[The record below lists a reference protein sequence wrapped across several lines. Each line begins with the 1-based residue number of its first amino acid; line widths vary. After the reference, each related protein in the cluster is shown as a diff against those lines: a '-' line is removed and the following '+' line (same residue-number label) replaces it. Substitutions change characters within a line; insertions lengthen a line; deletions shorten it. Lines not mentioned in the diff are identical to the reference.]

1 MKRNDDWLSIL
12 VCAIAVLVLLA
23 FIAFVVW
30 EVVAQIMYDGQYI
43 EWRFIPPWEV
53 MK

>member
-1 MKRNDDWLSIL
+1 MKRKNDWLSIL
-12 VCAIAVLVLLA
+12 VCVISVLVLLA

-53 MK
+53 TK

>member
-1 MKRNDDWLSIL
+1 MKRKDDWLSIL
-12 VCAIAVLVLLA
+12 VLVIAVFALLA
-23 FIAFVVW
+23 YIQFIVW

-53 MK
+53 FQ